1 MGPGAAPETCRREM
15 RGSGQTAHRKQ
26 GKRLEPQDGG
36 DAAGPQGV
44 CTLPGLMGAGEPL
57 TCRLEERWEEDQRA
71 EARNLWGGLDG
82 GQWGGR
88 ALRAGGSTDIRGE
101 GGQGGRLSPECK
113 PVSSDLDHKG

>member
-36 DAAGPQGV
+36 DAASPRGV

-57 TCRLEERWEEDQRA
+57 TCRL
-71 EARNLWGGLDG
+71 
-82 GQWGGR
+82 
-88 ALRAGGSTDIRGE
+88 RGE
-101 GGQGGRLSPECK
+101 VGGGPEGRGQEPLGWPGRRAVGREGLEGRRVHRHQRRRWPGWPAQPRVQTSF
-113 PVSSDLDHKG
+113 L

>member
-57 TCRLEERWEEDQRA
+57 TCRLEERWEEDQR
-71 EARNLWGGLDG
+71 
-82 GQWGGR
+82 
-88 ALRAGGSTDIRGE
+88 GGSSPGDMRQRPLCSVPEE
-101 GGQGGRLSPECK
+101 G
-113 PVSSDLDHKG
+113 